1 MYELYV
7 VTDEGLSNG
16 LSHSEIAKLACEGGA
31 DVIQLRDKNMGKE
44 EMLAAARS
52 IRRITSLHG
61 ALFFVNDHPDI
72 ALLSE
77 ADGVHLGQSDM
88 KLADALRTVGGMLIG
103 ISVSTLEEALAAE
116 KGGADYIGLGPIFA
130 TSSKD
135 DAGSAVGLETLK
147 KIRSAVKIPIV
158 AIGGITK
165 ANTPSIIM
173 AGADGVAVIS
183 AVVSQKDVK
192 GATADLK
199 KIVDDAV
206 IKASK
211 VRR

>member
-1 MYELYV
+1 
-7 VTDEGLSNG
+7 
-16 LSHSEIAKLACEGGA
+16 
-31 DVIQLRDKNMGKE
+31 
-44 EMLAAARS
+44 
-52 IRRITSLHG
+52 
-61 ALFFVNDHPDI
+61 
-72 ALLSE
+72 
-77 ADGVHLGQSDM
+77 
-88 KLADALRTVGGMLIG
+88 MLIG